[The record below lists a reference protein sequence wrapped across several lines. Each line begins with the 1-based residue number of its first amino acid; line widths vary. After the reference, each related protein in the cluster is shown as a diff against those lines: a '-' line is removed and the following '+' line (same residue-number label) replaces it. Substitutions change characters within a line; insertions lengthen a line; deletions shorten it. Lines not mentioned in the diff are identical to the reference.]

1 MSNRFSLVIAA
12 QWDASGRNLDDLER
26 EARLLNAYL
35 RDDDRG
41 GCLPAYADGLLLGPR
56 TVETVRDAV
65 ASAFTHVTLSAEDGP
80 ATLILAFLGHGFGVR
95 HDDFLFPIA
104 TTPATPDPETA
115 YSVPSGLRD
124 GLTRHG
130 DVRALAVMID
140 ACQSGVAALAA
151 AKEWFPASMERG
163 REIGLVTS
171 ASGDQSAFGLS
182 FVRGVNQ
189 VLRHGHA
196 RLGTELYD
204 EDLRWAAGRQAR
216 GQLPQLVRHGGTHSG
231 DNPGRPHWIA
241 RNVAFIGAHSVLAD
255 SDVGKEQLGRL
266 RLFQPPEPLSEITR
280 AVGAHRAVAVVGRR
294 GYGKSV
300 LAAALCRPELLPHTA
315 PFGVAALHELTE
327 GDMDE
332 PVLKDIGQ
340 QLRTH
345 LPGFE
350 EARAVF
356 HKEVPTTV
364 RNDLRPERRLV
375 TEPLAR
381 CAAPTTPVRVVVD
394 ALDQLHPTQ
403 RVRIID
409 ALSTLARD
417 TPPWFG
423 IVVTSRDGLE
433 LPADWQRLAMPPA
446 SREQLNGYV
455 RLKVSRPERRAR
467 IVEVADGNWQT
478 ARLWADA
485 GSGRTPVDGGYTKA
499 LHRVREFAPGGAK
512 QADVV
517 LNVLG
522 AVGRGPV
529 LPRPLL
535 LRGAALRGGP
545 ATDGVLDQVL
555 ELLAGLLSRVPESR
569 VGEMVGVDHQTMVDY
584 MTTEDD
590 RLDLEDGHRSLV
602 EALDS
607 MAPMNQ
613 HDPDD
618 PLHAYARDSEP
629 LHLWH
634 IENYEQLLE
643 SLNARASSD
652 AAANRDR
659 LLGWCE
665 RLAERPGPG
674 SPFTL
679 RARQQAAYWAGRAG
693 SYSRA
698 RSMYEAVLADQLGLL
713 DDPRHPDILETRHRI
728 AYATGQMGRFAEA
741 VALHEGVLAAQTR
754 VFGADDRRTMETRH
768 HIAYW
773 TGRGGAMAE
782 GLRRH
787 EELLPHQ
794 IRALGATHKDVLESR
809 HYIAYWYG
817 RLGRPEE
824 ALAMHAQLLRDRVA
838 VFGEDHEQVV
848 FSRMNICKFTCEAGR
863 FRAGLD
869 DYRGLLPQVER
880 VKGAEHPD
888 TLLVRLNIARYTW
901 ELGDAAAALPLHEE
915 LLSDQRRVNGERHP
929 TVLISRNNLAW
940 IRGELGDPVRAL
952 RELTALR
959 EERVEVYGRADHTEV
974 LTTRLGIAWWTAA
987 TGDLPAAV
995 RELRAV
1001 AADRAAALGDDT
1013 HPDVLDAR
1021 SRLGELLVRTADG
1034 DGVAEAVELL
1044 TATETEQ
1051 TARAGDLHPY
1061 TLATRARLAAALLEA
1076 DRPSEARA
1084 LLTRLLPQQEEA
1096 LGPHHPATL
1105 RTRDRLRTP

>member
-12 QWDASGRNLDDLER
+12 QWDASGRHLDDLER
-26 EARLLNAYL
+26 EARLLSANL
-35 RDDDRG
+35 CDDDRG
-41 GCLPAYADGLLLGPR
+41 GCLPAHADGVLLGPK
-56 TVETVRDAV
+56 TVGEVRDAV
-65 ASAFTHVTLSAEDGP
+65 AAAFTHATLSAQDGP
-80 ATLILAFLGHGFGVR
+80 ATLVLAFLGHGFGVR
-95 HDDFLFPIA
+95 HDDFLFPVA
-104 TTPATPDPETA
+104 GSPADPDPETA

-140 ACQSGVAALAA
+140 ACQSGVAALTA

-171 ASGDQSAFGLS
+171 ASGDQPAFGLS

-189 VLRHGHA
+189 VLRYGHA

-204 EDLRWAAGRQAR
+204 EDLRWAAGLRAR
-216 GQLPQLVRHGGTHSG
+216 GQLPQTVRHGGMHSG
-231 DNPGRPHWIA
+231 DSPVRPQWIA

-266 RLFQPPEPLSEITR
+266 RLFQPPGPLPEITR

-300 LAAALCRPELLPHTA
+300 LAAALCRPELLPEA
-315 PFGVAALHELTE
+315 VGFGVAALREFKE

-332 PVLKDIGQ
+332 PVLMDIAQ

-350 EARAVF
+350 EARAAFV
-356 HKEVPTTV
+356 KEVPASV
-364 RNDLRPERRLV
+364 RNDLRPERRLI

-381 CAAPTTPVRVVVD
+381 CTAPAAPVRIVVD

-403 RVRIID
+403 RIRIVE
-409 ALSTLARD
+409 ALSTLTHD

-423 IVVTSRDGLE
+423 TVVTSRDGLD
-433 LPADWQRLAMPPA
+433 LPADWHRIEMPPA
-446 SREQLNGYV
+446 SREQLTGYV
-455 RLKVSRPERRAR
+455 RLRVSRPERRTR

-485 GSGRTPVDGGYTKA
+485 GSGRVPVDGGYTKA
-499 LHRVREFAPGGAK
+499 FHQARVSAPGGAK
-512 QADVV
+512 QAEAA

-545 ATDGVLDQVL
+545 ASDEALDQVL
-555 ELLAGLLSRVPESR
+555 ELLAGLLSRVPEPR
-569 VGEMVGVDHQTMVDY
+569 VGEMVGVDHQTMVDH
-584 MTTEDD
+584 MATEDD

-607 MAPMNQ
+607 MAPMDR

-634 IENYEQLLE
+634 IGNYERLLE
-643 SLNARASSD
+643 SLSARASSD

-698 RSMYEAVLADQLGLL
+698 RRMYEEVLTDQTRCL
-713 DDPRHPDILETRHRI
+713 DGPEHPDILETRHRI

-741 VALHEGVLAAQTR
+741 VELHEDVLAAQTR
-754 VFGADDRRTMETRH
+754 TFGADDRRTMETRH

-773 TGRGGAMAE
+773 RGRGGAMAE

-787 EELLPHQ
+787 EELLPQQ

-809 HYIAYWYG
+809 HYIAYWHG
-817 RLGRPEE
+817 RLGRPEQ
-824 ALAMHAQLLRDRVA
+824 ALAMHAQLLRDRLA
-838 VFGEDHEQVV
+838 VFGEGHEQVV

-863 FRAGLD
+863 FRTGLAA
-869 DYRGLLPQVER
+869 YVRLLPEVER
-880 VKGAEHPD
+880 VRGVEHPD
-888 TLLVRLNIARYTW
+888 SLLVRLSIARYTW
-901 ELGDAAAALPLHEE
+901 ELGDTAAALPLHEE
-915 LLSDQRRVNGERHP
+915 LLPDQRKVNGERHP

-940 IRGELGDPVRAL
+940 IRGELGDPKRAL
-952 RELTALR
+952 RELTDLR
-959 EERVEVYGRADHTEV
+959 AERVEAYGRADHPEV
-974 LTTRLGIAWWTAA
+974 LTTRLGMAWWTAE

-1001 AADRAAALGDDT
+1001 TADRAAALGDAT

-1021 SRLGELLVRTADG
+1021 SRLGDLLVRTADD
-1034 DGVAEAVELL
+1034 DGVTEAVELL

-1051 TARAGDLHPY
+1051 TARAGDLHPH
-1061 TLATRARLAAALLEA
+1061 TLATRARLAAALRKA
-1076 DRPSEARA
+1076 GRPAEARSV
-1084 LLTRLLPQQEEA
+1084 LTRLLPQQREA
-1096 LGPHHPATL
+1096 LGPDHPVTL
-1105 RTRDRLRTP
+1105 RTAEHLSTP

>member
-12 QWDASGRNLDDLER
+12 QWDASGRDLDDLER
-26 EARLLNAYL
+26 EARLLDANL

-41 GCLPAYADGLLLGPR
+41 GCLPAHADGVLLGPR
-56 TVETVRDAV
+56 TVETLRSAV
-65 ASAFTHVTLSAEDGP
+65 ASAFAHATLSAEDGP
-80 ATLILAFLGHGFGVR
+80 ATLVLAFLGHGFGVR
-95 HDDFLFPIA
+95 HDDFLFPVV
-104 TTPATPDPETA
+104 TSPAIPDPETA

-140 ACQSGVAALAA
+140 ACQSGVAVLTA
-151 AKEWFPASMERG
+151 AKQWFPASMERG

-171 ASGDQSAFGLS
+171 ASGDQPAFGLS

-189 VLRHGHA
+189 ILQRGHA

-204 EDLRWAAGRQAR
+204 EDLRWAAGRKTR
-216 GQLPQLVRHGGTHSG
+216 GQLPQVIRHGGMHSG
-231 DNPGRPHWIA
+231 DTPGRPHWIA
-241 RNVAFIGAHSVLAD
+241 RNVAFSGAHSVLAD

-266 RLFQPPEPLSEITR
+266 RLFQPPEPLPEIIRT
-280 AVGAHRAVAVVGRR
+280 VGAHRAVAVVGRR

-300 LAAALCRPELLPHTA
+300 LAAALCRPELLPDGTHVE
-315 PFGVAALHELTE
+315 VAALRELTQ

-332 PVLKDIGQ
+332 PVLTDIAR

-345 LPGFE
+345 LPGFDD
-350 EARAVF
+350 ARTAF
-356 HKEVPTTV
+356 CKEVPAAV
-364 RNDLRPERRLV
+364 RNDLQPEHRLV
-375 TEPLAR
+375 TEPLDR
-381 CAAPTTPVRVVVD
+381 CRAPAAPVRVVVD

-409 ALSTLARD
+409 ALNTLARD

-423 IVVTSRDGLE
+423 VVVTSRDGLE
-433 LPADWQRLAMPPA
+433 LPADWIRIAMPPA
-446 SREQLNGYV
+446 SLEQLNEYV
-455 RLKVSRPERRAR
+455 RLRVSRPERRTH
-467 IVEVADGNWQT
+467 IVEVAGGNWQT

-485 GSGRTPVDGGYTKA
+485 GSGRVPVDGGYTKA
-499 LHRVREFAPGGAK
+499 FHQARESAPGGAK
-512 QADVV
+512 QADAV

-535 LRGAALRGGP
+535 LRSAALRGGP
-545 ATDGVLDQVL
+545 RTDVVLDQVL

-569 VGEMVGVDHQTMVDY
+569 VGEMLGVDHQTMVDH

-590 RLDLEDGHRSLV
+590 RLDLTDGHRSLA

-607 MAPMNQ
+607 MAPMDQ
-613 HDPDD
+613 HDPGD

-634 IENYEQLLE
+634 IENYERLLE
-643 SLNARASSD
+643 SLSVRASSD

-674 SPFTL
+674 SPVTL

-698 RSMYEAVLADQLGLL
+698 RSMYEAVLADQTRFLE
-713 DDPRHPDILETRHRI
+713 DPGHPDILETRHRI

-741 VALHEGVLAAQTR
+741 VELHQDVLAEQTR
-754 VFGADDRRTMETRH
+754 TFGADDRRTMESRH

-782 GLRRH
+782 GLRLH
-787 EELLPHQ
+787 EQLLPEQ

-817 RLGRPEE
+817 RLGHPEE
-824 ALAMHAQLLRDRVA
+824 ALAMHAQLLQDRVA
-838 VFGEDHEQVV
+838 AFGQDHEQVV

-863 FRAGLD
+863 FRAGLA
-869 DYRGLLPQVER
+869 DYRRLLPAVER
-880 VKGAEHPD
+880 VKGVEHPD
-888 TLLVRLNIARYTW
+888 SLLVRLSIARYTW
-901 ELGDAAAALPLHEE
+901 ELGDTAAALPLHEE
-915 LLSDQRRVNGERHP
+915 LLSDQRKVNGEHHP
-929 TVLISRNNLAW
+929 TVLITRNNLAW
-940 IRGELGDPVRAL
+940 IRGELGDPARAL

-959 EERVEVYGRADHTEV
+959 EERVEAYGRADHPEV
-974 LTTRLGIAWWTAA
+974 LTTRLGMGWWTAEN
-987 TGDLPAAV
+987 GDLPAAI
-995 RELRAV
+995 RELRSV
-1001 AADRAAALGDDT
+1001 AADRAAALSDGT

-1021 SRLGELLVRTADG
+1021 SRLGELLFRSADG
-1034 DGVAEAVELL
+1034 DGLAEAVKLL
-1044 TATETEQ
+1044 AATETEQ
-1051 TARAGDLHPY
+1051 TARVGDLHPH
-1061 TLATRARLAAALLEA
+1061 TLATRARLATALLETG
-1076 DRPSEARA
+1076 RPAEARA
-1084 LLTRLLPQQEEA
+1084 LLARLLPQQEES

-1105 RTRDRLRTP
+1105 RTGERLSAL

>member
-12 QWDASGRNLDDLER
+12 QWDASGRNLDDLEQ
-26 EARLLNAYL
+26 EARLLDAYL

-41 GCLPAYADGLLLGPR
+41 GCLPAHAGGLVLDPG

-65 ASAFTHVTLSAEDGP
+65 ASAFTYATLSAEEGP
-80 ATLILAFLGHGFGVR
+80 ATLVLAFLGHGFGVR

-104 TTPATPDPETA
+104 GTPATPDSETA

-124 GLTRHG
+124 GLSRHG
-130 DVRALAVMID
+130 DVRALAVLID
-140 ACQSGVAALAA
+140 ACQSGVAALTAA
-151 AKEWFPASMERG
+151 REWIPASMERG

-171 ASGDQSAFGLS
+171 ASADQSAYGLS
-182 FVRGVNQ
+182 FLRGVNQ

-196 RLGTELYD
+196 RLGRELYD
-204 EDLRWAAGRQAR
+204 EDLRWAAGRQVR
-216 GQLPQLVRHGGTHSG
+216 GQVPQLVRHGGTRAG
-231 DNPGRPHWIA
+231 DTPERPHWIT
-241 RNVAFIGAHSVLAD
+241 RNVAFIAAHSVLAD
-255 SDVGKEQLGRL
+255 SGVGREQLGRL
-266 RLFQPPEPLSEITR
+266 RLFQPPEPLPEITR
-280 AVGAHRAVAVVGRR
+280 MVGAHRAVAVVGRR

-300 LAAALCRPELLPHTA
+300 LAAALCRSELLPSE
-315 PFGVAALHELTE
+315 PDFDIVALHEFVET
-327 GDMDE
+327 DMDE
-332 PVLKDIGQ
+332 PVLADVAT

-350 EARAVF
+350 DARTAF
-356 HKEVPTTV
+356 HQEVPAAV
-364 RNDLRPERRLV
+364 RNDFPPERRLV

-381 CAAPTTPVRVVVD
+381 CATPGRPVRVVMD

-403 RVRIID
+403 RMRVTD
-409 ALSTLARD
+409 ALNALAHD
-417 TPPWFG
+417 APSWFG

-433 LPADWQRLAMPPA
+433 LPADWQRFAMPPA
-446 SREQLNGYV
+446 SREQLSEYV
-455 RLKVSRPERRAR
+455 RLKVSQAERRAR

-485 GSGRTPVDGGYTKA
+485 GSSRAPVDGGYRTA
-499 LHRVREFAPGGAK
+499 FHRARRLAPGGAN
-512 QADVV
+512 QTDAV

-545 ATDGVLDQVL
+545 GTDTALDQVL
-555 ELLAGLLSRVPESR
+555 EQLAGLLSRVPDAR
-569 VGEMVGVDHQTMVDY
+569 VGEMIGVDHQTMVDH
-584 MTTEDD
+584 MNTEDD
-590 RLDLEDGHRSLV
+590 RLDLNDGHRSLA

-607 MAPMNQ
+607 MAPMNC

-634 IENYEQLLE
+634 IGDYERLLE
-643 SLNARASSD
+643 SLKARASSD

-659 LLGWCE
+659 LIGWSQ
-665 RLAERPGPG
+665 RLSQTPGPE

-698 RSMYEAVLADQLGLL
+698 HAMHEAVLADQLRVFE
-713 DDPRHPDILETRHRI
+713 DPEHPDILESRHRI

-741 VALHEGVLAAQTR
+741 VELHEAVLGAQTR

-787 EELLPHQ
+787 EELLPQ
-794 IRALGATHKDVLESR
+794 QLRVLGPTHKDVLESR

-824 ALAMHAQLLRDRVA
+824 ALAMHAELLRDRVA
-838 VFGEDHEQVV
+838 AYGEDHEQVI

-863 FRAGLD
+863 FRAGLE
-869 DYRGLLPQVER
+869 DYRQLLPQVER

-901 ELGDAAAALPLHEE
+901 ELGDVAAALPLHEE
-915 LLSDQRRVNGERHP
+915 LLADQRKVSIERHP
-929 TVLISRNNLAW
+929 TILICRNNLAW
-940 IRGELGDPVRAL
+940 LRGELGDPERAL
-952 RELTALR
+952 GELTALR
-959 EERVEVYGRADHTEV
+959 EERVAAYGRADHTEV

-987 TGDLPAAV
+987 TGDLTAAV

-1001 AADRAAALGDDT
+1001 VADRAAVLDDDT

-1021 SRLGELLVRTADG
+1021 SRLGELLVRTAEG

-1044 TATETEQ
+1044 TATESQ
-1051 TARAGDLHPY
+1051 QRDRAGDLHPY
-1061 TLATRARLAAALLEA
+1061 TLATRARLAAALFAA
-1076 DRPSEARA
+1076 DRPEEARV
-1084 LLTRLLPQQEEA
+1084 LLGRLLPQQEEV
-1096 LGPHHPATL
+1096 LGAGHSATL
-1105 RTRDRLRTP
+1105 RTRDLLL